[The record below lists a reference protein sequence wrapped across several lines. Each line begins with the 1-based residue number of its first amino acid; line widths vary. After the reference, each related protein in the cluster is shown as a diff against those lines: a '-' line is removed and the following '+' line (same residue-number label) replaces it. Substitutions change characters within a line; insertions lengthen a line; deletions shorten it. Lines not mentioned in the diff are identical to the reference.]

1 MVPGPRIRGSTSI
14 IIIANTAASPRKPK
28 TRSFQVARLAA
39 SHQITR
45 SRQQTIGPIMANIQY
60 FAKPPSRN
68 AGTNRVIIIKATRIT
83 AGQTRTAPKAEALTG
98 ELSDASGFFLVVKK
112 LDLMSN
118 YVCKACTDINVY

>member
-1 MVPGPRIRGSTSI
+1 MVPGPHIRGSTST

-39 SHQITR
+39 SHQITS

-68 AGTNRVIIIKATRIT
+68 LGTNRVTIIKATRIT
-83 AGQTRTAPKAEALTG
+83 AGQMRRAREADGLTG
-98 ELSDASGFFLVVKK
+98 ELRAASVSLLMIEILLQGFDRYYRLQGFE
-112 LDLMSN
+112 
-118 YVCKACTDINVY
+118 